1 MTTQQQ
7 ALAEMID
14 STDYTPPEK
23 SVHFHLS
30 LDGEHNPEHVQ
41 EALANAGIKACVTP
55 ATHERDGL
63 FLTDRMAS
71 FTWDSQ
77 TGNLNCDQSCSEAGE
92 LVHRNFNKLSPEQQ
106 FKFVN
111 RVIDLMNNARGDAD
125 MDLIEMSKI
134 GPPVR
139 TEECH

>member
-1 MTTQQQ
+1 MTTQRQ
-7 ALAEMID
+7 ALVEMID

-30 LDGEHNPEHVQ
+30 LEGEHNPEHVQ
-41 EALANAGIKACVTP
+41 KALANAGIKACVTP

-63 FLTDRMAS
+63 FLTNRMAS

-77 TGNLNCDQSCSEAGE
+77 TGNWNCDKSCSKAGE
-92 LVHRNFNKLSPEQQ
+92 TVHRNFNKLSLEQQ
-106 FKFVN
+106 FKFVD

-125 MDLIEMSKI
+125 MDLQEVSKI

-139 TEECH
+139 TEECN